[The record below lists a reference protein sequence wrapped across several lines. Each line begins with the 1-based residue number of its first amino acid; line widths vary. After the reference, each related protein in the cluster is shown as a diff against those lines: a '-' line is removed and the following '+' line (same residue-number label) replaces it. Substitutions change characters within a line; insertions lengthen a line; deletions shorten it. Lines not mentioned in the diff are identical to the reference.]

1 VGVTKLQRVVL
12 AALLC
17 AVLVS
22 GADIPRPAPE
32 FAIRL
37 TDGTDMLLSQQR
49 GKVVC
54 LLFILTTCPHCQ
66 KLVGTMSKLQ
76 TELGPRGLVTLA
88 GATQD
93 MPSLYI
99 PDFIRDFKPTF
110 PVGGADRDLAMQF
123 MQHDPHYIFYNPTM
137 SLIDRNG
144 VIRAQFQGGD
154 EIFNGDQEGKIR
166 ARIEPLLKEA
176 ASAKKAEPP
185 GQPARA
191 APKKK

>member
-1 VGVTKLQRVVL
+1 VGVTKLKRVVL

-17 AVLVS
+17 AALAS
-22 GADIPRPAPE
+22 GADVPRPAPE

-37 TDGTDMLLSQQR
+37 MDGTDMLLSQQR

-76 TELGPRGLVTLA
+76 NELGPQGLVTMA

-99 PDFIRDFKPTF
+99 PDFIRDFKPAF
-110 PVGGADRDLAMQF
+110 PVGGADRNLAMQF

-137 SLIDRNG
+137 TLIDRSG
-144 VIRAQFQGGD
+144 VIRAQFQCGD
-154 EIFNGDQEGKIR
+154 EIFNGDQEKNIR

-176 ASAKKAEPP
+176 PGAKKTEPP
-185 GQPARA
+185 GQPTRT
-191 APKKK
+191 APNKK